1 MIEEDIVKHN
11 MGSADR
17 IIRTFVV
24 APLLVV
30 VGVLV
35 GPTAWLSW
43 LLYLLAV
50 VMVATSA
57 VSFCPLYTLFG
68 IRTCRAADVESHPS
82 VGSSAH

>member
-35 GPTAWLSW
+35 GPTAWL
-43 LLYLLAV
+43 LYLLAV

-68 IRTCRAADVESHPS
+68 IRTRRAADLESHPS